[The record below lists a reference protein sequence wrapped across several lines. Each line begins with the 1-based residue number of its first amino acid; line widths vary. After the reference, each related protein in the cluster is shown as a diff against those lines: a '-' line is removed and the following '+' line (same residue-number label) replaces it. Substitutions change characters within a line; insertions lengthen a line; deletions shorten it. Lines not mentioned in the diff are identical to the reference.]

1 MTTSRRS
8 KMTSQPANMSTD
20 VTERRQPEEALTKR
34 QRGQIALREHER
46 TLLESISDGL
56 LAVDR
61 TGLLTYVNARV
72 EQVLG
77 MRRDKLIGR
86 NVRELF
92 PEALAAPFY
101 REYERVLAEGTPAI
115 FEAFYPPLGRWFETR
130 LYPAAD
136 GVTAYLNDSTAR
148 RQMVEQLAQSLAREQ
163 MAHAEAERRRD
174 EAEAARTEAEA
185 ASQHLRQLQDV
196 TDIALSHLALADL
209 IPAVLDRI
217 CRAMEVDSA
226 AILLLTEDGQEL
238 SVYSGRGALN
248 EPVRIPI
255 GHGIAGR
262 IAASRSP
269 LIIEDLSTVEVFHPR
284 LREQLRSVA
293 GVPLVVEGRRIGA
306 LLVGSAMSRRFT
318 DPHVRLLHL
327 AGDRI
332 ALAIEHGQLYEL
344 ARAGY
349 TEAEARA
356 SELAAT
362 FAAMTDGIFVSDQQ
376 GRRLRTN
383 QAFCHLFGLDL
394 RPDATEG
401 PSRERSAVLDVCD
414 TQGKPV
420 PPEDMPTARIL
431 RGEVLRGPSALDL
444 TMRALDG
451 RVVEA
456 NVTGAPVRTTDGGIV
471 GAVAVY
477 RDVTER
483 RELER
488 RTREALQSLLGMAQ
502 VLVEADGADG
512 VSPVSDTRAD
522 TSPDNGPDTIAV
534 IRRMAELAC
543 SLLGCKRITFMA
555 LDPETDQM
563 KPMVCI
569 GWPADVEQQ
578 WIAQRKLFRLED
590 FVPDALIEQLRVGEV
605 VVYNAADPALSG
617 LPVQGIGQILLAPLR
632 IRSRLIGLLG
642 LDYGNLPHQYT
653 PGERVLT
660 GAVAQLSSA
669 VIERERLLREREE
682 AHASE
687 LASRE
692 ATRRMEL
699 FMAMAGHELRTPLT
713 VVKGY
718 LQLTEQY
725 LGGRLP
731 DVEIAAPVVRALVA
745 ARQSLAQAHQ
755 AAIRMT
761 GLLDD
766 LLQVS
771 RAQTGKLS
779 VHLEPCDLISIVRD
793 AVEEERQMN
802 AARQVDV
809 RLPTRRHAPIIADSE
824 RIGQV
829 VMNFLTN
836 ADKYS
841 PEDQPIS
848 VRVQVRR
855 REVRVS
861 VSDRGPGL
869 LAADQEAI
877 WGRFYQ
883 VPGVQR
889 QVGSDAGMGLGLYV
903 CRTIVEQHEGMVGVE
918 SSAGSGST
926 FWFTLPL
933 STDNL

>member
-1 MTTSRRS
+1 
-8 KMTSQPANMSTD
+8 
-20 VTERRQPEEALTKR
+20 
-34 QRGQIALREHER
+34 
-46 TLLESISDGL
+46 
-56 LAVDR
+56 
-61 TGLLTYVNARV
+61 LLTYVNASV

-77 MRRDKLIGR
+77 MRREELIGH

-115 FEAFYPPLGRWFETR
+115 FEAFYPPLGKWFETR

-148 RQMVEQLAQSLAREQ
+148 RQMEEQLAQSLEREQ
-163 MAHAEAERRRD
+163 AAHVEAERRRE
-174 EAEAARTEAEA
+174 EAETARIEAET
-185 ASQHLRQLQDV
+185 ASQHLRQLQEV
-196 TDIALSHLALADL
+196 TVIALSHLALADL

-217 CRAMEVDSA
+217 CGAMEVDSA

-248 EPVRIPI
+248 EPVRIPF
-255 GHGIAGR
+255 GQGIAGR

-269 LIIEDLSTVEVFHPR
+269 LIIEDLSTVEVIHPG
-284 LREQLRSVA
+284 LRDQLRSVA

-306 LLVGSAMSRRFT
+306 LLVGSAVSRRFT
-318 DPHVRLLHL
+318 DPHVRLLQL
-327 AGDRI
+327 VGDRI
-332 ALAIEHGQLYEL
+332 ALAIDHVQLYEL
-344 ARAGY
+344 AQAGY

-376 GRRLRTN
+376 GRRIRTN
-383 QAFCHLFGLDL
+383 QAFRQLLGLDPQ
-394 RPDATEG
+394 PDATEI
-401 PSRERSAVLDVCD
+401 PPRERSVLLDIRD

-420 PPEDMPTARIL
+420 SPERMPTARIL
-431 RGEVLRGPSALDL
+431 RGEVLQGPTALDL

-488 RTREALQSLLGMAQ
+488 RTREALQSLLGMAE
-502 VLVEADGADG
+502 VLVGSDGSPGAL
-512 VSPVSDTRAD
+512 PVSDSSSD
-522 TSPDNGPDTIAV
+522 TSAV
-534 IRRMAELAC
+534 VRRLAELAR
-543 SLLGCKRITFMA
+543 SLLGCKRISLTA
-555 LDPETDQM
+555 LDPETSQL
-563 KPMVCI
+563 KPMLGI
-569 GWPADVEQQ
+569 GWPVDVEQR
-578 WIAQRKLFRLED
+578 WITQGSLFWLQD
-590 FVPDALIEQLRVGEV
+590 VVPDALIERLRVGDV
-605 VVYNAADPALSG
+605 VVYDAANPALSG
-617 LPVQGIGQILLAPLR
+617 WSIHSNGQMLLAPMR
-632 IRSRLIGLLG
+632 INSRLIGLIG
-642 LDYGNLPHQYT
+642 LDYGEPPHQYT
-653 PGERVLT
+653 PDERVLA

-713 VVKGY
+713 VIKGY

-731 DVEIAAPVVRALVA
+731 DVEIAAPVARALQA

-779 VHLEPCDLISIVRD
+779 MHLEPCDLISIVRN
-793 AVEEERQMN
+793 AVEEQQQMN
-802 AARQVDV
+802 PMRQVQL
-809 RLPTRRHAPIIADSE
+809 RLPARRATPIIADPE

-829 VMNFLTN
+829 VINYLTN

-841 PEDQPIS
+841 SSDQPIS
-848 VRVQVRR
+848 VHIQVRR

-869 LAADQEAI
+869 LAADHEAI

-883 VPGVQR
+883 APGVQR

-903 CRTIVEQHEGMVGVE
+903 CRTIIEQHEGMVGVD
-918 SSAGSGST
+918 SSVGSGST

-933 STDNL
+933 SPASL